1 MDLLISGGV
10 VLVAIFLLSVYAVYL
25 FFLRLFKLSR
35 ERVDAEVLMVR
46 VNAAVRDRDLDLALE
61 ACEQHGGPVA
71 RVLQAALL
79 RLPYGRQAVEAAFA
93 EASLLEEQSLTRGL
107 RPLATIAQVAPLLG
121 LLGTV
126 TGMIIAFGEI
136 SASGTGNPGLLAGG
150 IGQAL
155 VTTAAGL
162 IVAIPVLIG
171 QNYLASRVDSV
182 LTEIDRRR
190 EELMANVVQAVAG
203 RKEPAAE
210 EDAPARPTTAGG
222 AKTAGTARA
231 ERVPARA
238 KPSAAPAGAA
248 AAPVG
253 AGGATRPARA
263 MGSRD
268 DGIELGP
275 DATTGAATS
284 LFGGVVEE
292 TAVGGAGM
300 HPGSPGVA
308 GAHMIGRSGRL
319 RVERFEGAADAA
331 AADAAEVDER
341 DVGRR
346 DRGGEPHERGGEP
359 DDRAER

>member
-10 VLVAIFLLSVYAVYL
+10 VLLAIVAISVYAVYL
-25 FFLRLFKLSR
+25 FFVRLFKLAK
-35 ERVDAEVLMVR
+35 ERMDTDELMAR
-46 VNAAVRDRDLDLALE
+46 VNAAVRDRDLDLALD

-171 QNYLASRVDSV
+171 QNYLASRVDAI

-190 EELMANVVQAVAG
+190 EELMANVVQAVAA
-203 RKEPAAE
+203 RKDTAAAAE
-210 EDAPARPTTAGG
+210 EPAPAA
-222 AKTAGTARA
+222 
-231 ERVPARA
+231 
-238 KPSAAPAGAA
+238 PS
-248 AAPVG
+248 VRT
-253 AGGATRPARA
+253 GATTPTRRPPCVRARPRPRRA
-263 MGSRD
+263 SRASTV
-268 DGIELGP
+268 P
-275 DATTGAATS
+275 
-284 LFGGVVEE
+284 
-292 TAVGGAGM
+292 
-300 HPGSPGVA
+300 
-308 GAHMIGRSGRL
+308 
-319 RVERFEGAADAA
+319 
-331 AADAAEVDER
+331 
-341 DVGRR
+341 
-346 DRGGEPHERGGEP
+346 
-359 DDRAER
+359 RARP

>member
-1 MDLLISGGV
+1 MDLLISGGFI
-10 VLVAIFLLSVYAVYL
+10 LLAIAVLSVYAVYL
-25 FFLRLFKLSR
+25 FFVRLFKLAR
-35 ERVDAEVLMVR
+35 ERLDTEELMVR

-136 SASGTGNPGLLAGG
+136 SASGTGNPQLLAGG

-171 QNYLASRVDSV
+171 QNYLASRVDGI

-190 EELMANVVQAVAG
+190 EELMANVVQAVAA
-203 RKEPAAE
+203 RKEAAGDDAAEATPAVARPAAVRP
-210 EDAPARPTTAGG
+210 AVRPTAARPVTAASVSPPRSAASGPGAAAMPAAGALFGAADRPRAGG
-222 AKTAGTARA
+222 A
-231 ERVPARA
+231 
-238 KPSAAPAGAA
+238 SGAA
-248 AAPVG
+248 DRPP
-253 AGGATRPARA
+253 AGGA
-263 MGSRD
+263 S
-268 DGIELGP
+268 
-275 DATTGAATS
+275 GAADAS
-284 LFGGVVEE
+284 DDL
-292 TAVGGAGM
+292 AADDAL
-300 HPGSPGVA
+300 PL
-308 GAHMIGRSGRL
+308 GRTGRL
-319 RVERFEGAADAA
+319 RVERVADDEPAAPAA
-331 AADAAEVDER
+331 PPPR
-341 DVGRR
+341 
-346 DRGGEPHERGGEP
+346 GEPER
-359 DDRAER
+359 

>member
-10 VLVAIFLLSVYAVYL
+10 VLLAIVAISVYAVYL
-25 FFLRLFKLSR
+25 FFVRLFKLSK
-35 ERVDAEVLMVR
+35 ERMDTDELMAR
-46 VNAAVRDRDLDLALE
+46 VNAAVRDRDLDLALD

-171 QNYLASRVDSV
+171 QNYLASRVDAI

-190 EELMANVVQAVAG
+190 EELMANVVQAVAA
-203 RKEPAAE
+203 RKDTTAAAE
-210 EDAPARPTTAGG
+210 ETAPAAAPARPGATTPTSSA
-222 AKTAGTARA
+222 TVRPRA
-231 ERVPARA
+231 TTPAPRVPRIDGAPRPA
-238 KPSAAPAGAA
+238 VTPAAVAGSGALFTDVDRSVAGARR
-248 AAPVG
+248 
-253 AGGATRPARA
+253 GGPTSDAH
-263 MGSRD
+263 
-268 DGIELGP
+268 
-275 DATTGAATS
+275 DATTPGGTAQSAAS
-284 LFGGVVEE
+284 V
-292 TAVGGAGM
+292 
-300 HPGSPGVA
+300 SPGRAWVDEEEAAAVA
-308 GAHMIGRSGRL
+308 DASPLIGRAGRL
-319 RVERFEGAADAA
+319 RVERFGD
-331 AADAAEVDER
+331 
-341 DVGRR
+341 
-346 DRGGEPHERGGEP
+346 GEP
-359 DDRAER
+359 DARVADPDEGDLRDQER